1 MECVPR
7 CAPRTARHY
16 GGPVNEKT
24 VNEKIVAALGDPQS
38 GAIAEAMPLIMGA
51 VAAAFAPEG
60 DAKSVR
66 ITKVA
71 ETR

>member
-1 MECVPR
+1 M
-7 CAPRTARHY
+7 
-16 GGPVNEKT
+16 NEKT

-51 VAAAFAPEG
+51 VAAAFAPEE

-66 ITKVA
+66 ITKAA

>member
-1 MECVPR
+1 MNAE
-7 CAPRTARHY
+7 
-16 GGPVNEKT
+16 T

-51 VAAAFAPEG
+51 VAAAFAPDEE
-60 DAKSVR
+60 AKTVR
-66 ITKVA
+66 ITKAA